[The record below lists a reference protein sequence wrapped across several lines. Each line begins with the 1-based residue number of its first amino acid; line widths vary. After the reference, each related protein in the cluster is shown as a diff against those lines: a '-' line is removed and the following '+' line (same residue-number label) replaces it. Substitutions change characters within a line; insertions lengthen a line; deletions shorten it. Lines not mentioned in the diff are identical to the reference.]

1 MTPQQRLIAFL
12 VGCIGIRLWFVYLAK
27 TVSPEYLQI
36 MGWLALLPAMGF
48 IYLYTTDSRQTGAEA
63 GGRIWW
69 NSLRPVHG
77 CLYLSFAL
85 LAIKQDMDF
94 AWMPLAL
101 DVSIGLLAWMK
112 NKNII

>member
-12 VGCIGIRLWFVYLAK
+12 VGCIGTRLWFVYLAK
-27 TVSPEYLQI
+27 TVSPEHLRT
-36 MGWLALLPAMGF
+36 MGWVALIPAAGF
-48 IYLYTTDSRQTGAEA
+48 IYLYMTDSRQTGQEA

-77 CLYLSFAL
+77 CLYLLFAL
-85 LAIKQDMDF
+85 LAIKQDMDS
-94 AWMPLAL
+94 AWIPLAI
-101 DVSIGLLAWMK
+101 DVTIGLLAWLK

>member
-1 MTPQQRLIAFL
+1 MTPQQRLLLFL
-12 VGCIGIRLWFVYLAK
+12 IGCIGTRLMFVHLAR
-27 TVSPEYLQI
+27 TVSPPTLQK
-36 MGWLALLPAMGF
+36 MGWVALIPAMGF
-48 IYLYTTDSRQTGAEA
+48 IYLYMTDSRQTGVEA

-77 CLYLSFAL
+77 CLYLLFAL
-85 LAIKQDMDF
+85 LAIKQDMDS
-94 AWMPLAL
+94 AWIPLMI